1 VGKARF
7 VGWALDGKIMFSRSL
22 DGKHWEETVVATQQA
37 GWTQSYAG
45 FSRCNGMPV
54 TVVDQCPESPYY
66 GRVYLCWGDNIAGL
80 GGEIFVSYS
89 DNAGFDWSAPSSVS
103 PQGGSSDQFLPWI
116 TVDPTSG
123 YLYSVFYDRRGTTQ
137 ETETNTYL
145 SISKDGGSTWSEQ
158 QINSAAFYPSDA
170 VFMGDYNHIS
180 AYGGEVRPIWTE
192 LAKMKKSVWTY
203 LYHESTSEDK

>member
-1 VGKARF
+1 
-7 VGWALDGKIMFSRSL
+7 
-22 DGKHWEETVVATQQA
+22 VVATQQA
-37 GWTQSYAG
+37 GWTQGYAG